1 MVLRNA
7 LFALAAIA
15 TVVIASLTPST
26 ASARGIHNSGH
37 GIIVVCRKGR

>member
-1 MVLRNA
+1 MLLRNA

-15 TVVIASLTPST
+15 TLVIASLTSTT
-26 ASARGIHNSGH
+26 ASARGIHNGGH